1 VAERDQLG
9 GAHLEVEL
17 HLVAHLV
24 VDPGAANR
32 EAERA
37 ADAGREEWASGHGR
51 RPYAVR
57 SAANT
62 ASA

>member
-1 VAERDQLG
+1 VAARHQLG
-9 GAHLEVEL
+9 GAHLEVEVD
-17 HLVAHLV
+17 LVAHLV
-24 VDPGAANR
+24 VDRGAAER
-32 EAERA
+32 EPEGA
-37 ADAGREEWASGHGR
+37 ADAGGEQGAPGHRR